1 MISLALALLLQQA
14 PATGAADQS
23 LPPADI
29 TEDAA
34 EAVTATL
41 DTQAP
46 ADPAPVITL
55 PAVTPIIIAIDAE
68 LGSKISTSGQ
78 MFPIRLVQPVV
89 VDGVEVLPAGIT
101 GEGQV
106 VHAKKAGLA
115 GAAGELVLA
124 ARYLDYNGR
133 RIELRSFRFMEAGE
147 TSLGKGQ
154 DNTGVS
160 NVTTAIAG
168 PIGFFIGGGNTN
180 VQPGTLA
187 NAKTRN
193 VEVFTLP
200 AAPQAEPESAEAEPT
215 AEPVPESS
223 TTGE

>member
-1 MISLALALLLQQA
+1 MISLVLAVLLQQA
-14 PATGAADQS
+14 SPSAPAEA
-23 LPPADI
+23 PPADPAPAQ
-29 TEDAA
+29 DAA
-34 EAVTATL
+34 GTLTAEL
-41 DTQAP
+41 AAEVP

-55 PAVTPIIIAIDAE
+55 PAATPIVIAVEAE
-68 LGSKISTSGQ
+68 LGSKISGTGQ
-78 MFPIRLVQPVV
+78 MFPIRLAKPLVA
-89 VDGVEVLPAGIT
+89 DGVEVLPAGIT

-124 ARYLDYNGR
+124 ARYLDFNGR

-160 NVTTAIAG
+160 NITTAVAG

-180 VQPGTLA
+180 VLPGTLA

-193 VEVFTLP
+193 VEVFPLAAPAP
-200 AAPQAEPESAEAEPT
+200 AANENPEKK
-215 AEPVPESS
+215 
-223 TTGE
+223 GE

>member
-1 MISLALALLLQQA
+1 MLSLVLAAVLQQA
-14 PATGAADQS
+14 AADV
-23 LPPADI
+23 PPASPMLDSVG
-29 TEDAA
+29 DP
-34 EAVTATL
+34 VTAEL
-41 DTQAP
+41 AAPAP
-46 ADPAPVITL
+46 ADPAPVLTL
-55 PAVTPIIIAIDAE
+55 PAATPIVIAVDAE

-78 MFPIRLVQPVV
+78 MFPIRLAQPVV
-89 VDGVEVLPAGIT
+89 IDGTEVLPAGIT

-133 RIELRSFRFMEAGE
+133 RIDLRSFRFMEAGE

-160 NVTTAIAG
+160 NITTAVAG

-180 VQPGTLA
+180 VLPGTLA

-193 VEVFTLP
+193 VEVFALP
-200 AAPQAEPESAEAEPT
+200 ASGPAPAPAPAPETSGNPD
-215 AEPVPESS
+215 SQ
-223 TTGE
+223 GE

>member
-1 MISLALALLLQQA
+1 MFPSLFVLLLQPVVAAAEPA
-14 PATGAADQS
+14 PASAEAAPPVADEAA
-23 LPPADI
+23 PPAV
-29 TEDAA
+29 AG
-34 EAVTATL
+34 L
-41 DTQAP
+41 L
-46 ADPAPVITL
+46 L
-55 PAVTPIIIAIDAE
+55 PKTTPIIIAIDKE
-68 LGSKISTSGQ
+68 LGSKISQTGET
-78 MFPIRLVQPVV
+78 FPIRLAKAVT

-101 GEGQV
+101 GQGEV

-124 ARYLDYNGR
+124 ARYLDLNGR

-160 NVTTAIAG
+160 NMTTALAG

-180 VQPGTLA
+180 VLPGTLA

-193 VEVFTLP
+193 DEVFER
-200 AAPQAEPESAEAEPT
+200 AAAAVAPDEQQNENREGNP
-215 AEPVPESS
+215 
-223 TTGE
+223 

>member
-1 MISLALALLLQQA
+1 MFSSLLMLLLQPVVVPAEPVIVADASAAQPAVAEASPPA
-14 PATGAADQS
+14 PAGVL
-23 LPPADI
+23 LPK
-29 TEDAA
+29 T
-34 EAVTATL
+34 
-41 DTQAP
+41 
-46 ADPAPVITL
+46 
-55 PAVTPIIIAIDAE
+55 TPLIIAIDKE
-68 LGSKISTSGQ
+68 LGSKISRAGET
-78 MFPIRLVQPVV
+78 FPIRLVDAVL

-101 GEGQV
+101 GQGEV

-124 ARYLDYNGR
+124 ARYLDFNGR

-147 TSLGKGQ
+147 SSLGKGQ

-180 VQPGTLA
+180 VMPGTIA

-193 VEVFTLP
+193 DEFFASA
-200 AAPQAEPESAEAEPT
+200 AAPVSPAT
-215 AEPVPESS
+215 AVEPVQTEGGNP
-223 TTGE
+223 

>member
-1 MISLALALLLQQA
+1 LLSWVLAAVLQQA
-14 PATGAADQS
+14 AADMPLVKPMLDS
-23 LPPADI
+23 GG
-29 TEDAA
+29 ES
-34 EAVTATL
+34 VTAEL
-41 DTQAP
+41 AAP
-46 ADPAPVITL
+46 ASADPVPVLTL
-55 PAVTPIIIAIDAE
+55 PAATPIIIAVDAE
-68 LGSKISTSGQ
+68 LGSKISTTGQ
-78 MFPIRLVQPVV
+78 MFPIRLAKAVV

-124 ARYLDYNGR
+124 ARYLDHNGR

-154 DNTGVS
+154 DNTGMS
-160 NVTTAIAG
+160 NLTTAVVG

-180 VQPGTLA
+180 VVPGTIA

-193 VEVFTLP
+193 VEVFAAP
-200 AAPQAEPESAEAEPT
+200 AA
-215 AEPVPESS
+215 VPAAIEKSK
-223 TTGE
+223 

>member
-1 MISLALALLLQQA
+1 MISSLLMLLLQPVVVAAEPVPVAGQVVADAAPTNAAVPEAPPPA
-14 PATGAADQS
+14 PAGVL
-23 LPPADI
+23 LPK
-29 TEDAA
+29 T
-34 EAVTATL
+34 TAL
-41 DTQAP
+41 
-46 ADPAPVITL
+46 
-55 PAVTPIIIAIDAE
+55 IIAIDKE
-68 LGSKISTSGQ
+68 LGSKISRAGET
-78 MFPIRLVQPVV
+78 FPIRLVDPVV

-101 GEGQV
+101 GQGEV

-124 ARYLDYNGR
+124 ARYLDFNGR

-147 TSLGKGQ
+147 SSLGKGQ

-180 VQPGTLA
+180 VMPGTIA

-193 VEVFTLP
+193 DEFFARAAAPVSP
-200 AAPQAEPESAEAEPT
+200 AAAV
-215 AEPVPESS
+215 EPVQTEGGNP
-223 TTGE
+223 